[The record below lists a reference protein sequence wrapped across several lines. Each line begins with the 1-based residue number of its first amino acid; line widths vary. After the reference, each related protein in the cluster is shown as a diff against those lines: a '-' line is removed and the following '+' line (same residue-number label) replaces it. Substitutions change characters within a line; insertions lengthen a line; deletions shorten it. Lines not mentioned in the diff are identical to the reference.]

1 MLMVLFKKL
10 LYRVGG
16 KSHTAEVAS
25 LDMQTHTYTQ
35 MMKKREINSG
45 LNILGFMHMG
55 LCT

>member
-16 KSHTAEVAS
+16 KSHTVEVAS
-25 LDMQTHTYTQ
+25 LDVQTHTYTQ